1 MKAKRLHPIRQKLL
15 LVIML
20 TCGITLFFA
29 CLTLFAYEWYSFR
42 QHREERLAVL
52 TSAIAAN
59 ATAAI
64 AFADQEAAAQT
75 LATLGADPNIA
86 YGAIITPAGI
96 LAQFSKHAA
105 PLPHDL
111 RPEALPLKQASFRQG
126 HVDLAREIR
135 LDGKL
140 IGWIFVHADLAD
152 EQAMIHRYLMV
163 VAAVLLLSALV
174 ALLISSRLQ
183 RLITQPILALS
194 GVMKY
199 VSRDKDYTL
208 RAETGGDDEIASLA
222 RGFNQMLDQIEA
234 RDQALLQ
241 AQDSLEEKVR
251 ARTLDLLA
259 AKEAAEAANRAKSD
273 FLANMSHEIRTP
285 MNGVIGMTQMM
296 LETEINPEQQEYLG
310 LIDQSANRLL
320 EVINDILDFSKIEA
334 QKLDLRHLPFPL
346 EQNVENT
353 VQELAVKAQEKGLE
367 LLCNI
372 APETPAMVVG
382 DAVRLHQILTNLLGN
397 SLKFTEQGCV
407 VVGVELAKES
417 PGSVELLFSVSDT
430 GIGIPKQQ
438 QASIFNPF
446 AQADTSLTRKYGGT
460 GLGLSITSR
469 LVNLMGGKLW
479 VESEEGK
486 GSTFF
491 FTATFNT
498 TEETTG
504 QETIAPPEIL
514 AGKSVVIVDDNGINL
529 KILEQ
534 MLGGFGMRVRSF
546 SPTRAALDALG
557 SQSEPVDLALIDV
570 HMPHMDGFT
579 LAGQMRRHA
588 QLKNIP
594 ICILTSA
601 GHKDDAALCRDLGIE
616 GYLLKP
622 FRRQELLRELGKC
635 LGQERPRQEKPA
647 PVACPTPQATQ
658 NIRVLLAEDN
668 PVNQRLMQKLLEKE
682 GYRVVIA
689 NNGQEAVTLYGQEHF
704 DLILMDI
711 QMPVMDGFE
720 ATAAIRAAEQTDRRH
735 VPVIA
740 LTAHAMKG
748 YSEQCHAAGMD
759 AYISKPINIG
769 DFRKTLAELTLEQAG
784 HHA

>member
-1 MKAKRLHPIRQKLL
+1 MGPSSPRR
-15 LVIML
+15 
-20 TCGITLFFA
+20 
-29 CLTLFAYEWYSFR
+29 
-42 QHREERLAVL
+42 
-52 TSAIAAN
+52 
-59 ATAAI
+59 
-64 AFADQEAAAQT
+64 
-75 LATLGADPNIA
+75 
-86 YGAIITPAGI
+86 I
-96 LAQFSKHAA
+96 LAQFSKHAT

-111 RPEALPLKQASFRQG
+111 SPEALPLTKAAFQQG

-135 LDGKL
+135 LDGRL

-152 EQAMIHRYLMV
+152 EQIMIRRYLLV

-199 VSRDKDYTL
+199 VSRDKDYSL

-296 LETEINPEQQEYLG
+296 LETEIDPEQQEYLG

-334 QKLDLRHLPFPL
+334 HKLDLRHLPFPL

-372 APETPAMVVG
+372 APGTPAMVVG

-397 SLKFTEQGCV
+397 SLKFTEQGHV
-407 VVGVELAKES
+407 VVTVQSAKES
-417 PGSVELLFSVSDT
+417 PGSVELLFRKRWGSAFPSSSRVRSST
-430 GIGIPKQQ
+430 PCPG
-438 QASIFNPF
+438 
-446 AQADTSLTRKYGGT
+446 DTSLTRKYGGT

-491 FTATFNT
+491 FTATFDT
-498 TEETTG
+498 TEETATP
-504 QETIAPPEIL
+504 ELVAPPENL
-514 AGKSVVIVDDNGINL
+514 AGKSVLVVDDNGINL

-546 SPTRAALDALG
+546 SQSQEALDALNG
-557 SQSEPVDLALIDV
+557 RTGPVDLALIDV

-616 GYLLKP
+616 AYLLKP
-622 FRRQELLRELGKC
+622 FRRRELLRELGKC
-635 LGQERPRQEKPA
+635 LGQERQGQEKPA
-647 PVACPTPQATQ
+647 PVSSPTPRATQ
-658 NIRVLLAEDN
+658 NIHVLLAEDN
-668 PVNQRLMQKLLEKE
+668 PVNQRLMQRLLEKE
-682 GYRVVIA
+682 GYRVAIA
-689 NNGQEAVTLYGQEHF
+689 DNGQEAVTLYGQEQF

-720 ATAAIRAAEQTDRRH
+720 ATAAIRAAEQGSRRH
-735 VPVIA
+735 VPIIA

-759 AYISKPINIG
+759 AYISKPINLG
-769 DFRKTLAELTLEQAG
+769 EFRKTLAELTLEQAG